1 MHERASHGSYGDAES
16 HEIVLTAQC
25 YYSQVGDRYPLGHKL
40 SGGLPWLTTED
51 PQTLATS
58 GEVWDMSG
66 QVSPSAKVAPATA
79 ELPAEVLELEKNP
92 TAGKT
97 PIGKLE
103 SFSDEGRAVC
113 TPVAC

>member
-79 ELPAEVLELEKNP
+79 ELLELEKNP
-92 TAGKT
+92 TAAET
-97 PIGKLE
+97 SLQKLE
-103 SFSDEGRAVC
+103 SFSDKGRAVC